1 MCKGDVSTNFQRGGN
16 MCDKLEPMFISKEKS
31 QIIDSPIIRGT
42 ACGTYKTN
50 LQNSSKE
57 QKTIQSPALS

>member
-1 MCKGDVSTNFQRGGN
+1 MCKGDVSTIFQRGVN
-16 MCDKLEPMFISKEKS
+16 MCDELELMFISKEKS

-42 ACGTYKTN
+42 ACGTYKTS
-50 LQNSSKE
+50 LQDLSKE